1 MTPTA
6 RLGDRSLF
14 PALRPKVYAN
24 HAAISP
30 PSSAVQAAVAATL
43 DGYACEGLG
52 WFPHEVERRGQVRA
66 QLAALIGADAADVAL
81 VANTSTGVVDIA
93 SCLPWRQGERIVL
106 LRGEFPTNVT
116 PWQQAA
122 RRHGLEIVWHDAEAF
137 RQDRDAALDA
147 LEATLRR
154 GVRLVA
160 VSAVQFQTGQR
171 MPLHEFGALCARH
184 GAELFV
190 DAIQAVGVLPLDVRA
205 MGIHY
210 LSAGSHKWLMAP
222 EGVALLY
229 VAPGSVAALRPE
241 TAAWMSHEDAFGFLF
256 RGAGHLAYDRPIL
269 ATAAQFEGGA
279 PNTLGIAGLAASV
292 ALLSSLGVEA
302 IFAHVQRWLDAVE
315 PELVARGFVSAR
327 MADVGGRS
335 SILSVQPP
343 SRDAP
348 AWAAA
353 LGRHGVSVAS
363 PDGWLRFAP
372 HWPNDIDREL
382 PLLRAALDAVQAE
395 FTAS

>member
-1 MTPTA
+1 MTLTA

-14 PALRPKVYAN
+14 PALRAGVYAN

-30 PSSAVQAAVAATL
+30 PSAAVEAAVLATL
-43 DGYACEGLG
+43 RGYGSDGLA
-52 WFPHEVERRGQVRA
+52 WFPHEVERRARVRG
-66 QLAALIGADAADVAL
+66 QLAALIGAEAADVAL

-93 SCLPWRQGERIVL
+93 SCLPWRQRERIVL
-106 LRGEFPTNVT
+106 FRGEFPTNVT

-122 RRHGLEIVWHDAEAF
+122 RRHDLEIVWHDAEAV
-137 RQDRDAALDA
+137 RRDRAAA
-147 LEATLRR
+147 LEAIEVTLRE

-160 VSAVQFQTGQR
+160 VSAVQFQTGLR
-171 MPLHEFGALCARH
+171 MPLHELGALCARY

-190 DAIQAVGVLPLDVRA
+190 DAIQAVGVLPIDVRA

-229 VAPGSVAALRPE
+229 VAPGSVGALRPE

-256 RGAGHLAYDRPIL
+256 RGAGHLAYDRPIV
-269 ATAAQFEGGA
+269 ATAAQFEAGA
-279 PNTLGIAGLAASV
+279 PNSLGIAGLEASV
-292 ALLSSLGVEA
+292 ALLAALGVEA
-302 IFAHVQRWLDAVE
+302 IFDHVQRWHDAVE
-315 PELVARGFVSAR
+315 AELLGRGFVSAR
-327 MADVGGRS
+327 TADRGGRS
-335 SILSVQPP
+335 GILSVTPP
-343 SRDAP
+343 NRDAP

-372 HWPNDIDREL
+372 HWPNDVDREL
-382 PLLRAALDAVQAE
+382 PLLRAALDAVRSE
-395 FTAS
+395 FPAP